1 MPQWIDIDQN
11 TPEWMALRVGRVGGS
26 SIACIMAHYGNE
38 LGEPA
43 KRLALRIALEQLDGI
58 DRSDDYTNK
67 HFDRGHAEEPDAIE
81 LYEKTF
87 FCTVDKGGYFTEGTL
102 LGISPDG
109 RVFDD
114 GLVEVKSRIYPVFK
128 EARLRGSYDPS
139 DKWQCFLNLKVSG
152 RKWLDYI
159 EYCSKWLNGPSLLT
173 TRIYAADLT
182 KEFEQID
189 SRLSEFALLV
199 RAEKEAAQK

>member
-1 MPQWIDIDQN
+1 MPWIDIDQN
-11 TPEWMALRVGRVGGS
+11 TIQWEALRVGRVGGS
-26 SIACIMAHYGNE
+26 SIACIMANYGKA
-38 LGEPA
+38 LGAPA

-58 DRSDDYTNK
+58 DRSDGYTNK
-67 HFDRGHAEEPDAIE
+67 HFDRGHAEEPDAIRK
-81 LYEKTF
+81 YEETF
-87 FCTVDKGGYFTEGTL
+87 FCTVDKGGYFTHGNL
-102 LGISPDG
+102 IGVSPDG

-114 GLVEVKSRIYPVFK
+114 GLVEAKSRIYPIFK
-128 EARLRGSYDPS
+128 EAILRGSYDPA

-159 EYCSKWLNGPSLLT
+159 EYCSEYLNGPSLLI
-173 TRIYAADLT
+173 TRIHAADVT